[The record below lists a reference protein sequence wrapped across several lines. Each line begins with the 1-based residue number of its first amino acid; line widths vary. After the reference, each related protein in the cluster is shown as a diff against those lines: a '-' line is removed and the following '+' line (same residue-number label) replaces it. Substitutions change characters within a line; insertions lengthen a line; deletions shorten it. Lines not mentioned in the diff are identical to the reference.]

1 MKSQNIEGKKHSG
14 EQTITQKRTFMADMV
29 YQVLEIM
36 KTSKSVTP
44 TGVVNDRFEVK
55 QKETKG
61 IPLFVFD
68 KCEPFLATEFTHSP
82 YELIRPDAW
91 IADLKKQLDVKIFA
105 CNE

>member
-1 MKSQNIEGKKHSG
+1 
-14 EQTITQKRTFMADMV
+14 MAEWSI
-29 YQVLEIM
+29 QVLRNYEDI
-36 KTSKSVTP
+36 KKCHT

-91 IADLKKQLDVKIFA
+91 IADLKNTRCKNSRL
-105 CNE
+105 E